1 MFIYDALAI
10 CGICVERMFLDDK
23 LLVLQAMKLLNEPG
37 TLTLAG
43 AGKFMYN
50 PGMSWEW
57 AWKHQMASDSIR
69 ARGA

>member
-23 LLVLQAMKLLNEPG
+23 LLLLQAMKLLNEPG

-50 PGMSWEW
+50 PGMS
-57 AWKHQMASDSIR
+57 
-69 ARGA
+69 

>member
-1 MFIYDALAI
+1 MTPWAI

-50 PGMSWEW
+50 PGMS
-57 AWKHQMASDSIR
+57 
-69 ARGA
+69 